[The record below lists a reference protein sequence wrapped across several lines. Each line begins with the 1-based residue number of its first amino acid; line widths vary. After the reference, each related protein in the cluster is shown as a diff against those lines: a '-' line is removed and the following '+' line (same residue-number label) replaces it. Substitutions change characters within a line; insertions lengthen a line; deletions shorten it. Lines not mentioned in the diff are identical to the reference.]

1 LGKSLKKASIKE
13 CLDVEAEIVMSTPP
27 ITVDPSTPLWE
38 AARKMYEN
46 NIGSIL
52 IVDEK
57 GKLSGIITRRDLLY
71 LLASGIAARNPAVG
85 AVMSTSVITA
95 SPKEPVM
102 KILGRMRRLGIRHIP
117 VVDDD
122 MHPLGVISL
131 WDLAN
136 LILSCIE
143 DALEEH
149 I

>member
-1 LGKSLKKASIKE
+1 MGKSPRRANIKE
-13 CLDVEAEIVMSTPP
+13 CLDVEVEFVMSTPP
-27 ITVDPSTPLWE
+27 ITAKPTTPLWE
-38 AARKMYEN
+38 VARKMYEN

-52 IVDEK
+52 IVDED

-71 LLASGIAARNPAVG
+71 LLASGIAARNPPAG

-95 SPKEPVM
+95 SPKEQVI
-102 KILGRMRRLGIRHIP
+102 KILGRMRKLGIRHIP

-122 MHPLGVISL
+122 MRPLGVISL

-149 I
+149 E